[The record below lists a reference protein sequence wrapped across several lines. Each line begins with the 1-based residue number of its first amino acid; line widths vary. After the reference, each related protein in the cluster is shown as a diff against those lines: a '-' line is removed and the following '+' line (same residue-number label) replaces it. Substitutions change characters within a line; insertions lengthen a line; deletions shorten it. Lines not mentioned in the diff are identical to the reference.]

1 MTEQKIRKEGENKMT
16 VDEMAQ
22 QLHLSCIA
30 GKGGLQKEV
39 TGVYMGD
46 LLSLAMAHAKEG
58 NLWITVQGHI
68 NAIAVA
74 VLVNMPAIIL
84 VQGIQASEEMLQ
96 KAEEE
101 DIALLAT
108 TEGAYEV
115 AKALSRWL

>member
-1 MTEQKIRKEGENKMT
+1 MNVGEI
-16 VDEMAQ
+16 AQ
-22 QLHLSCIA
+22 QLHLKCIA
-30 GKGGLQKEV
+30 GRRGLEKEV

-74 VLVNMPAIIL
+74 VLVNLPAIIL
-84 VQGIQASEEMLQ
+84 VQGIEASEEMCQ

-101 DIALLAT
+101 EIALLAT
-108 TEGAYEV
+108 TEEAYEV